1 VLSLF
6 YRVGKLYNFLARL
19 DVYPVLP
26 ATLLAVSLF
35 AGRVYLSGRLSYA
48 FLVWNLFLA
57 WIPYLFSLWAV
68 SLYRSR
74 PGRWWSLLI
83 PGALWLLFFPNA
95 PYILTDFFH
104 LRARQ
109 PIPIWYDVGMLAV
122 FAWAGLFLA
131 IFSLRSMQVV
141 VKALLG
147 SLASWLF
154 VLGSLGLGGLGVYI
168 GRFLRWNSWDL
179 LLQPQQVLADVAA
192 QLANPRNH
200 PGAFGVTLL
209 FAAFLFVCYLTL
221 TPLRSVSNW
230 DTPVS

>member
-1 VLSLF
+1 MSSLF
-6 YRVGKLYNFLARL
+6 YRAGKLYDFLARL
-19 DVYPVLP
+19 GVYPVLP

-35 AGRVYLSGRLSYA
+35 AGRVYLSGRLTYI

-68 SLYRSR
+68 SLYRSH
-74 PGRWWSLLI
+74 PGRWWYLLI

-104 LRARQ
+104 LKTRL
-109 PIPIWYDVGMLAV
+109 PIPVWYDVGMLSV
-122 FAWAGLFLA
+122 FAWSGLFLA

-179 LLQPQQVLADVAA
+179 LLRPHHVLSDVVV
-192 QLANPRNH
+192 QLANPRTH

-221 TPLRSVSNW
+221 TPPRSVPNL
-230 DTPVS
+230 DTPLS